1 MRMKL
6 AIFLATLGG
15 FIGLSYEILWVRVY
29 SFVSWGNANAFG
41 MLLGAYLAGLA
52 GGAVLAR
59 RYCARE
65 GDDSTPLRWLAFY
78 FLAATLAGYVL
89 IPAVAESVRHIHPVW
104 SLCAFAA
111 VAALFG
117 TALPLIS
124 HFGIPADERAGQ
136 RLSHLYVGNIAGSA
150 TGSMLTGFVLVDVWS
165 IRAISVFLALAGFAL
180 AAGIL
185 IAVDKNARRRLLVG
199 GAIAA
204 SALLSVAAAEPLFD
218 GVYEK
223 LQFKSEYASHIRFDR
238 VIETRSGVVT
248 VLGDTVY
255 GGGVYDGKFS
265 VDPFDDVNGIRR
277 AYALAAVHANPQ
289 EILVI
294 GLGSGSWARVVAA
307 HPSAK
312 RITVVEISHGYVDL
326 IRGIE
331 GGAELLDDPRVEIVV
346 DDGRRWL
353 LRTDRK
359 FDAIV
364 QNTTYHY
371 RSHSTNLL
379 SREHMQLCREH
390 LSAGGVLIFNTTW
403 SDRAQRTAA
412 EVFPHALRYQNCM
425 YVSDAPLVP
434 NKERWENVMRT
445 YFPNRPAEFVTSS
458 TWETR
463 SAILNR
469 TNGVGIITDDN
480 MACEWLA
487 DPQSAKPR

>member
-1 MRMKL
+1 MKL

-29 SFVSWGNANAFG
+29 TFVSWGAANAFG
-41 MLLGAYLAGLA
+41 ILLGAYLAGLA
-52 GGAVLAR
+52 IGAFVAR

-65 GDDSTPLRWLAFY
+65 AEKSQALRWLAFY
-78 FLAATLAGYVL
+78 FLAASLAGYAL
-89 IPAVAESVRHIHPVW
+89 IPAVAEAVRHVGYAWTLP
-104 SLCAFAA
+104 AFAL
-111 VAALFG
+111 VATLLG

-150 TGSMLTGFVLVDVWS
+150 AGSMLTGFVLMDAWS
-165 IRAISVFLALAGFAL
+165 IRSISLFLALAGFAL

-204 SALLSVAAAEPLFD
+204 SALLSIAAAEPLFD

-223 LQFKSEYASHIRFDR
+223 LQFKSEYESHVRFDR

-277 AYALAAVHANPQ
+277 AYALAAVHPHPR

-307 HPSAK
+307 HPAAT
-312 RITVVEISHGYVDL
+312 RITVLEISHGYVEL

-331 GGAELLDDPRVEIVV
+331 GGAELLDDPRVEVVV

-379 SREHMQLCREH
+379 AREHMELCRAH
-390 LSAGGVLIFNTTW
+390 LNAGGVLIFNTTW

-412 EVFPHALRYQNCM
+412 TVFPHALRYQNCM
-425 YVSDAPLVP
+425 YVSDAPMGP
-434 NKERWENVMRT
+434 DKSRWENVMRA
-445 YFPNRPAEFVTSS
+445 YFPNRPAAFVAASK
-458 TWETR
+458 WEAR
-463 SAILNR
+463 SAILKR
-469 TNGVGIITDDN
+469 TAGLEVITDDN

-487 DPQSAKPR
+487 DPQTAKPR